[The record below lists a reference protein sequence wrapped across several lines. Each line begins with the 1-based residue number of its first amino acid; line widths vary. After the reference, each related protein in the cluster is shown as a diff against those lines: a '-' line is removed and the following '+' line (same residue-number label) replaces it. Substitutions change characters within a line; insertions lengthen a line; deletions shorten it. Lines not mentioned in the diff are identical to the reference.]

1 MTHPNFS
8 NYLTSLL
15 NNYWSDSMTSL
26 PESTTDSTKSALSS
40 QVGGNHYKGL
50 KIQPIEYIYA
60 NDLSYC
66 EANIVK
72 YATRHA
78 MKNGREDVEKIIHY
92 AQLLLEMEYPH
103 ADQ

>member
-1 MTHPNFS
+1 MDSGTQS
-8 NYLTSLL
+8 STSR
-15 NNYWSDSMTSL
+15 
-26 PESTTDSTKSALSS
+26 ALDV
-40 QVGGNHYKGL
+40 QVGGSHYKGL

-103 ADQ
+103 DG

>member
-1 MTHPNFS
+1 MT
-8 NYLTSLL
+8 TL
-15 NNYWSDSMTSL
+15 NATM
-26 PESTTDSTKSALSS
+26 TDSTKSVLSS
-40 QVGGNHYKGL
+40 PDGGRALDVQVGGSHYKGL

-103 ADQ
+103 DD